1 MIRQRLTG
9 LAATVGIAVL
19 LVGLPALLL
28 QVGLGNL
35 PTITDWSD
43 VVALLLR
50 RDDGTLALVVIKA
63 LGWVTWAM
71 LGALI
76 LLEIVTRI
84 RGVQPRDLPGL
95 HLPQVAARQLVAAAA
110 ALFVALPGPTLAY
123 ADPLPAPASIA
134 GDAQDRQRTAGPGNS
149 LKGIPGSH
157 RRGWE
162 AWPRV
167 SSR

>member
-71 LGALI
+71 LAGLI
-76 LLEIVTRI
+76 LLVGPYPRI
-84 RGVQPRDLPGL
+84 LDTGCDYAAVGS
-95 HLPQVAARQLVAAAA
+95 VAARR
-110 ALFVALPGPTLAY
+110 
-123 ADPLPAPASIA
+123 AS
-134 GDAQDRQRTAGPGNS
+134 
-149 LKGIPGSH
+149 
-157 RRGWE
+157 
-162 AWPRV
+162 
-167 SSR
+167 

>member
-71 LGALI
+71 LAGLI

-95 HLPQVAARQLVAAAA
+95 HLPQVSHSLLVR
-110 ALFVALPGPTLAY
+110 LVGTGQLPGGHALQLALVLITF
-123 ADPLPAPASIA
+123 A
-134 GDAQDRQRTAGPGNS
+134 R
-149 LKGIPGSH
+149 
-157 RRGWE
+157 
-162 AWPRV
+162 
-167 SSR
+167 

>member
-71 LGALI
+71 LAGLI

-123 ADPLPAPASIA
+123 ADPLPASTSIA
-134 GDAQDRQRTAGPGNS
+134 TVTALPT
-149 LKGIPGSH
+149 PQVTASH
-157 RRGWE
+157 T
-162 AWPRV
+162 APHT
-167 SSR
+167 

>member
-71 LGALI
+71 LAGLI
-76 LLEIVTRI
+76 LWR
-84 RGVQPRDLPGL
+84 
-95 HLPQVAARQLVAAAA
+95 
-110 ALFVALPGPTLAY
+110 
-123 ADPLPAPASIA
+123 S
-134 GDAQDRQRTAGPGNS
+134 
-149 LKGIPGSH
+149 
-157 RRGWE
+157 
-162 AWPRV
+162 
-167 SSR
+167 